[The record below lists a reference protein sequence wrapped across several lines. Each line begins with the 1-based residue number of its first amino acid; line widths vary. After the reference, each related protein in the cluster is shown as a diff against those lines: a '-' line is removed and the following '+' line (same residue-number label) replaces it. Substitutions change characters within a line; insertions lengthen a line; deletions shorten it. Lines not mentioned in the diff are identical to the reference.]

1 MEIILNKEDL
11 LNSIKV
17 VEKVTAQKG
26 SQPVLSNILIE
37 TISNDRV
44 RFLATDL
51 SLSISHKTNAQVE
64 REGKITL
71 SAKRLSEITAKLE
84 NKPVK
89 LSLNN
94 DSGVVTISCGKTK
107 FELIGINANE
117 FPKVFEEDNTPQ
129 EDEKS
134 FEINK
139 NTLIKGVKQVVFS
152 AALHESASVLSGVC
166 FNIDSNTL
174 EIVATDG
181 NRLTRASKEINSKDE
196 STMFIIPSRTLQEL
210 IRISSIL
217 EDEKITL
224 TLKKAKIQF
233 SFDDV
238 VFQSKLINGT
248 YPKYQQLIPTNNEK
262 VVYIDREELIDT
274 IERVS
279 VMVNERT
286 NIIKFSFNQN
296 TLELSTDSPDAGS
309 GKDFVDVD
317 SNFEDIVIAFN
328 YRYVLDSLKNMD
340 TKKVKIE
347 IATSLSATL
356 FKPAADED
364 GADDSY
370 VCLIMPVQV
379 R

>member
-11 LNSIKV
+11 LNGIKV
-17 VEKVTAQKG
+17 VEKITAQKG

-37 TISNDRV
+37 TLSNDRV
-44 RFLATDL
+44 RFCATDL
-51 SLSISHKTNAQVE
+51 NLSISHKIKAQVE
-64 REGKITL
+64 KEGQITL
-71 SAKRLSEITAKLE
+71 SAKRLGEITSRID
-84 NKPVK
+84 NKPVR
-89 LSLNN
+89 LSLNVDTN
-94 DSGVVTISCGKTK
+94 VVTISCGKAK

-117 FPKVFEEDNTPQ
+117 FPKVFDEQTQQ
-129 EDEKS
+129 EDEQS

-152 AALHESASVLSGVC
+152 AALHESASILSGVC

-196 STMFIIPSRTLQEL
+196 SAIFIVPARTVQEL
-210 IRISSIL
+210 IRISSIV
-217 EDEKITL
+217 EDEKVTIK
-224 TLKKAKIQF
+224 LKKAKIYF
-233 SFDDV
+233 EFEDV
-238 VFQSKLINGT
+238 IFQSKLINGT
-248 YPKYQQLIPTNNEK
+248 YPKYHQLIPTTNDK
-262 VVYIDREELIDT
+262 IVYTDRDELIGV

-286 NIIKFSFNQN
+286 NIIKFTFNKN

-309 GKDFVDVD
+309 GKDFIDID
-317 SNFEDIVIAFN
+317 SNFDEIVIAFN
-328 YRYVLDSLKNMD
+328 YKYVLDSLKNMD
-340 TKKVKIE
+340 TPKVKIE

-356 FKPAADED
+356 FKPANEHMEGDE
-364 GADDSY
+364 SY

>member
-11 LNSIKV
+11 LNGIKV
-17 VEKVTAQKG
+17 VEKITAQKG

-37 TISNDRV
+37 TLSNDRV
-44 RFLATDL
+44 RFCATDL
-51 SLSISHKTNAQVE
+51 NLSISHKIKAQVE
-64 REGKITL
+64 KEGQITL
-71 SAKRLSEITAKLE
+71 SAKRLGEITSRLD
-84 NKPVK
+84 NKPVR
-89 LSLNN
+89 LSLNVDTN
-94 DSGVVTISCGKTK
+94 VVTISCGKAK

-117 FPKVFEEDNTPQ
+117 FPKVFDEQTQQ
-129 EDEKS
+129 EDEQS

-152 AALHESASVLSGVC
+152 AALHESASILSGVC

-196 STMFIIPSRTLQEL
+196 SAIFIVPARTVQEL
-210 IRISSIL
+210 IRISSIV
-217 EDEKITL
+217 EDEKVTIK
-224 TLKKAKIQF
+224 LKKAKIYF
-233 SFDDV
+233 EFEDV
-238 VFQSKLINGT
+238 IFQSKLINGT
-248 YPKYQQLIPTNNEK
+248 YPKYHQLIPTTNDK
-262 VVYIDREELIDT
+262 IVYTDRDELIGV

-286 NIIKFSFNQN
+286 NIIKFTFNKN

-309 GKDFVDVD
+309 GKDFIDID
-317 SNFEDIVIAFN
+317 SNFDEIVIAFN
-328 YRYVLDSLKNMD
+328 YKYVLDSLKNMD
-340 TKKVKIE
+340 TSKVKIE

-356 FKPAADED
+356 FKPANEHMEGDE
-364 GADDSY
+364 SY

>member
-11 LNSIKV
+11 LNGIKV
-17 VEKVTAQKG
+17 VEKITAQKG
-26 SQPVLSNILIE
+26 TQPVLSNILIE
-37 TISNDRV
+37 TVSNDRV
-44 RFLATDL
+44 RFCATDL
-51 SLSISHKTNAQVE
+51 NLSISHKVKAQVTK
-64 REGKITL
+64 EGKITL
-71 SAKRLSEITAKLE
+71 SAKRLGEITTKLD
-84 NKPVK
+84 NKPIT
-89 LSLNN
+89 LSLNPDN
-94 DSGVVTISCGKTK
+94 NIVTISCGKAK
-107 FELIGINANE
+107 FELIGISANE
-117 FPKVFEEDNTPQ
+117 FPRVFDEEILEEN
-129 EDEKS
+129 EKS

-181 NRLTRASKEINSKDE
+181 NRLTRASKEINSKDD
-196 STMFIIPSRTLQEL
+196 SAIFIVPSRTLQEL
-210 IRISSIL
+210 IRISSII
-217 EDEKITL
+217 EDEKVTIRL
-224 TLKKAKIQF
+224 EKAKIR
-233 SFDDV
+233 FDFEDV

-248 YPKYQQLIPTNNEK
+248 YPKYQQLIPTNNDK
-262 VVYIDREELIDT
+262 IVYIDREELIGV
-274 IERVS
+274 IERVC

-296 TLELSTDSPDAGS
+296 SLELSTDSPDAGS
-309 GKDFVDVD
+309 GKDFIDVD
-317 SNFEDIVIAFN
+317 SNFDEIIIAFN
-328 YRYVLDSLKNMD
+328 YKYVLDSLKNMD

-356 FKPAADED
+356 FKPSNEDETK
-364 GADDSY
+364 DDSY

>member
-1 MEIILNKEDL
+1 MEIVINKEDL
-11 LNSIKV
+11 LNGIKV
-17 VEKVTAQKG
+17 VEKITVQKG

-37 TISNDRV
+37 TVSNDRV

-51 SLSISHKTNAQVE
+51 NLSISRRVNAKVE
-64 REGKITL
+64 KEGKITL
-71 SAKRLSEITAKLE
+71 SAKRLGEITSKLD
-84 NKPVK
+84 NKPVN
-89 LSLNN
+89 LSLNPDTN
-94 DSGVVTISCGKTK
+94 IVTISCGNAK

-117 FPKVFEEDNTPQ
+117 FPKVFDEETA
-129 EDEKS
+129 EDEEKS

-152 AALHESASVLSGVC
+152 AAVHESASILSGVC

-181 NRLTRASKEINSKDE
+181 NRLTRASKEINSKDDSE
-196 STMFIIPSRTLQEL
+196 IFIVPSRTLQEL
-210 IRISSIL
+210 IRISAII
-217 EDEKITL
+217 EDEKVTIR
-224 TLKKAKIQF
+224 LKKAKIRF
-233 SFDDV
+233 EFEDV
-238 VFQSKLINGT
+238 IFQSKLITGT
-248 YPKYQQLIPTNNEK
+248 SPKYHQLIPTSNDK
-262 VVYIDREELIDT
+262 IVYIDREELIGV
-274 IERVS
+274 IERVC

-286 NIIKFSFNQN
+286 NIIKFSFNKN

-309 GKDFVDVD
+309 GKDFIDID
-317 SNFEDIVIAFN
+317 SNFDEIVIAFN
-328 YRYVLDSLKNMD
+328 YKYVLDSIKNMD

-356 FKPAADED
+356 FKPANEHMEGDE
-364 GADDSY
+364 SY

>member
-11 LNSIKV
+11 LNGIKV
-17 VEKVTAQKG
+17 VEKITAQKG

-37 TISNDRV
+37 TVTSDRV
-44 RFLATDL
+44 RFCATDL
-51 SLSISHKTNAQVE
+51 NLSISHKIKAQVE
-64 REGKITL
+64 KEGKITL
-71 SAKRLSEITAKLE
+71 SAKRLGEITAKLD

-89 LSLNN
+89 LSLNP
-94 DSGVVTISCGKTK
+94 DTSVVTISCGKAK

-117 FPKVFEEDNTPQ
+117 FPRVFDEEAP
-129 EDEKS
+129 EADEKS

-152 AALHESASVLSGVC
+152 AALHESASILSGVC

-181 NRLTRASKEINSKDE
+181 NRLTRASKEINSKDD
-196 STMFIIPSRTLQEL
+196 SAIFIVPSRTLQEL
-210 IRISSIL
+210 IRISSII
-217 EDEKITL
+217 EDEKVTI
-224 TLKKAKIQF
+224 TLKKAKICF
-233 SFDDV
+233 SFEDV

-248 YPKYQQLIPTNNEK
+248 YPKYQQLIPANNDK
-262 VVYIDREELIDT
+262 IVYIDREELIGT
-274 IERVS
+274 IERVC

-286 NIIKFSFNQN
+286 NIIKFSFNGSS
-296 TLELSTDSPDAGS
+296 LELSTDSPDAGS
-309 GKDFVDVD
+309 GKDFIDVD
-317 SNFEDIVIAFN
+317 SNFEEIVIAFN
-328 YRYVLDSLKNMD
+328 YKYVLDSLKNMD

-356 FKPAADED
+356 FKPSFEDESR
-364 GADDSY
+364 DDSY